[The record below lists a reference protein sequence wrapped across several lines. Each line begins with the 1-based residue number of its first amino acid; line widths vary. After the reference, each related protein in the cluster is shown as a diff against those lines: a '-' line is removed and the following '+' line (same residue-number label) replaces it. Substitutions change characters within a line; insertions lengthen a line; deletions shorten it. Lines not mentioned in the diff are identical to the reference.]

1 MSGRPITIG
10 AMPAASPS
18 DPGFDVVVLGA
29 GLNSLNLTIAF
40 HRQYGMRCTTVVRVP
55 VAMNEHTVTSDLL
68 VLGAEAS
75 DEDMRDALLDLAARR
90 PAGRPALLLTNA
102 DSLIDFIDRSRDAL
116 EPHYLLAQVD
126 GPLLSR
132 LADKAEFAEI
142 CRELDIDTV
151 PTVIV
156 DFSRADAPD
165 WNGHEELP
173 WSYPVVGKAANTA
186 EYHHVEFPGKKKV
199 FFLESAAEQQDLVRR
214 LQGSGFTGRF
224 LFQELI
230 EGDDTAQRSVTAYRS
245 SRGKVTLLCA
255 AQVLLGEHTPDAL
268 GRPAAMVTG
277 DFPTLTDAA
286 ERFLDAV
293 DYVGF
298 ANFDVKVDPRTG
310 AERFFEINPRIGR
323 NNYYVTAA
331 GESVARH
338 VVEDRVHE
346 RDLEQVRV
354 TAPILYTILP
364 LRLVLRY
371 VRDPALR
378 AHVQRVARRGL
389 RNPFRYRPEGLW
401 MRVYSVVSG
410 LNFVR
415 KYRSVY
421 PRPTDTGF

>member
-1 MSGRPITIG
+1 
-10 AMPAASPS
+10 MPAATPT

-40 HRQYGMRCTTVVRVP
+40 HQQYGMRCTTVVRIP
-55 VAMNEHTVTSDLL
+55 VAMNERTVTSDLL
-68 VLGAEAS
+68 VLGADAS
-75 DEDMRDALLDLAARR
+75 DEDMRDALIDLASQR

-102 DSLIDFIDRSRDAL
+102 DSLVEVIDRFRQDL
-116 EPHYLLAQVD
+116 EQHYLLAQVD
-126 GPLLSR
+126 AQLLSR

-142 CRELDIDTV
+142 CEELGIGTV

-156 DFSRADAPD
+156 DFSRTTEPD
-165 WNGHEELP
+165 WNGGEELP

-186 EYHHVEFPGKKKV
+186 EYHHVQFPGKKKV
-199 FFLESAAEQQDLVRR
+199 FFLETAAEQQDLVRR
-214 LQGSGFTGRF
+214 LRESGFTGRF

-230 EGDDTAQRSVTAYRS
+230 EGDDTAQRSITAYRS
-245 SRGKVTLLCA
+245 SRGEVTLLCA
-255 AQVLLGEHTPDAL
+255 AQVLLGEHTPEAL
-268 GRPAAMVTG
+268 GRPAAMITG
-277 DFPTLTDAA
+277 DFPTLTAAA

-298 ANFDVKVDPRTG
+298 ANFDVKIDPRTG
-310 AERFFEINPRIGR
+310 RECFFEINPRIGR

-338 VVEDRVHE
+338 VVEDRVHG
-346 RDLEQVRV
+346 RDLEQVVV
-354 TAPILYTILP
+354 TAPVLYTILP

-371 VRDPALR
+371 VRDPALAER
-378 AHVQRVARRGL
+378 VRRVARTRL
-389 RNPFRYRPEGLW
+389 RNPFRYGPEGLW
-401 MRVYSVVSG
+401 MRAYSVVSG

-415 KYRSVY
+415 KYRAVY

>member
-1 MSGRPITIG
+1 
-10 AMPAASPS
+10 MPAASPT

-40 HRQYGMRCTTVVRVP
+40 HQQYRMRCTTVVRIP

-75 DEDMRDALLDLAARR
+75 DEDMRDALIDLAAQR

-102 DSLIDFIDRSRDAL
+102 DSLIDFIDRFRTDL
-116 EPHYLLAQVD
+116 EAHYLLAQVD
-126 GPLLSR
+126 GALLSR

-142 CRELDIDTV
+142 CQELGITTV

-156 DFSRADAPD
+156 DFARAEEPD
-165 WNGHEELP
+165 WNGLDELP

-186 EYHHVEFPGKKKV
+186 EYHHVEFPGKRKV
-199 FFLESAAEQQDLVRR
+199 FFLESAAEQHDLVRR
-214 LQGSGFTGRF
+214 LQESGFTGRF

-230 EGDDTAQRSVTAYRS
+230 EGDDTAQRSITAYRS

-255 AQVLLGEHTPDAL
+255 AQVLLGEHTPEAL

-277 DFPTLTDAA
+277 DFPTLTAAA
-286 ERFLDAV
+286 EKFLDAV

-310 AERFFEINPRIGR
+310 AECFFEINPRIGR

-338 VVEDRVHE
+338 VVADRIHD
-346 RDLEQVRV
+346 RDLTQVVV
-354 TAPILYTILP
+354 TAPVLYTILP

-371 VRDPALR
+371 VRDAALH
-378 AHVQRVARRGL
+378 AHVRRVARRGL
-389 RNPFRYRPEGLW
+389 RNPFRYGPEGLW
-401 MRVYSVVSG
+401 MRAYSVASG

-415 KYRSVY
+415 KYRAVY

>member
-1 MSGRPITIG
+1 
-10 AMPAASPS
+10 MPAHPPT

-40 HRQYGMRCTTVVRVP
+40 HQQYGMRPTTVVRTP
-55 VAMNEHTVTSDLL
+55 VAMNQRSVTTELL
-68 VLGAEAS
+68 VLGADAS
-75 DEDMRDALLDLAARR
+75 DEQMRDALVELAGTR
-90 PAGRPALLLTNA
+90 PPGRPALLLTNA
-102 DSLIDFIDRSRDAL
+102 DSLIDFIDRFRSDL

-126 GPLLSR
+126 ASLLER
-132 LADKAEFAEI
+132 LADKAEFAQI
-142 CRELDIDTV
+142 CTELGIGTV
-151 PTVIV
+151 PTVTV
-156 DFSRADAPD
+156 DFSLSHEDD
-165 WNGHEELP
+165 WNGTEELP
-173 WSYPVVGKAANTA
+173 WQYPVVGKAANTA
-186 EYHHVEFPGKKKV
+186 EYHHVDFPGKRKV
-199 FFLESAAEQQDLVRR
+199 FFLESAAEQQQLVRTLR
-214 LQGSGFTGRF
+214 ASGFTGRF

-230 EGDDTAQRSVTAYRS
+230 PGDDTAERSITAYRS

-268 GRPAAMVTG
+268 GRPAAMITG
-277 DFPTLTDAA
+277 DFPSLTVAA

-310 AERFFEINPRIGR
+310 QECFFEINPRIGR

-338 VVEDRVHE
+338 VVEDRIGG
-346 RDLEQVRV
+346 RDIAQVVV
-354 TAPILYTILP
+354 TRPVLYSILP
-364 LRLVLRY
+364 VALVLRY
-371 VRDPALR
+371 IRDAELKARVR
-378 AHVQRVARRGL
+378 RVARTAL

-401 MRVYSVVSG
+401 MRAYSVVSG

-415 KYRSVY
+415 KFRAVY

>member
-1 MSGRPITIG
+1 MR
-10 AMPAASPS
+10 SPS
-18 DPGFDVVVLGA
+18 SPVDPGFDVVVLGA

-40 HRQYGMRCTTVVRVP
+40 HQQYGMRCTTVVRVP
-55 VAMNEHTVTSDLL
+55 VAMNEHTVTSDQL

-75 DEDMRDALLDLAARR
+75 DEEMRDALLTLAAQR

-102 DSLIDFIDRSRDAL
+102 DSLIEFIDRFRGEL
-116 EPHYLLAQVD
+116 EEHYVLAQVD
-126 GPLLSR
+126 GALLAR
-132 LADKAEFAEI
+132 LADKADFAQLCE
-142 CRELDIDTV
+142 ELGIGTV
-151 PTVIV
+151 PTVTV
-156 DFSRADAPD
+156 DFSRAEEPD
-165 WNGHEELP
+165 WNGERELP

-186 EYHHVEFPGKKKV
+186 EYHHVHFDGKRKV
-199 FFLESAAEQQDLVRR
+199 FFLETPEEHLDLVRR
-214 LQGSGFTGRF
+214 LHGAGFTGRF

-230 EGDDTAQRSVTAYRS
+230 PGDDTAERSITAYRS

-277 DFPTLTDAA
+277 DFPSLTAAA

-310 AERFFEINPRIGR
+310 RECFFEINPRIGR

-338 VVEDRVHE
+338 VVADRLEE
-346 RDLEQVRV
+346 RDLDQVVV
-354 TAPILYTILP
+354 TREILYSILP
-364 LRLVLRY
+364 VRLVLRY
-371 VRDPALR
+371 LRDPALR
-378 AHVQRVARRGL
+378 EHIRRVARTGL

-401 MRVYSVVSG
+401 MRAYSVVSG
-410 LNFVR
+410 VNFVR
-415 KYRSVY
+415 KYRTVY

>member
-1 MSGRPITIG
+1 
-10 AMPAASPS
+10 MPAPSPT

-40 HRQYGMRCTTVVRVP
+40 HQQYGMRCTTVVRVP
-55 VAMNEHTVTSDLL
+55 VAMNERTVTSDLL
-68 VLGAEAS
+68 VLGADAS
-75 DEDMRDALLDLAARR
+75 DEDLRDALIDLAGRR

-102 DSLIDFIDRSRDAL
+102 DSLIDLIDRFREDL
-116 EPHYLLAQVD
+116 ERHYLLAQVD
-126 GPLLSR
+126 GTLLAR
-132 LADKAEFAEI
+132 LADKALFAEI
-142 CRELDIDTV
+142 CQDLGIDTV

-156 DFSRADAPD
+156 DFSRAAEPD
-165 WNGHEELP
+165 WNGLDNLP

-186 EYHHVEFPGKKKV
+186 EYHHVDFPGKKKV

-214 LQGSGFTGRF
+214 LRASGFTGRF

-255 AQVLLGEHTPDAL
+255 AQVLLGEHTPEAL

-277 DFPTLTDAA
+277 DFPTLTAAA
-286 ERFLDAV
+286 EKFLDAV

-310 AERFFEINPRIGR
+310 RECFFEINPRIGR

-331 GESVARH
+331 GEPVARH
-338 VVEDRVHE
+338 VVEDRIHE
-346 RDLEQVRV
+346 RDLEQVVV

-371 VRDPALR
+371 VRDAALR
-378 AHVQRVARRGL
+378 AHVLRVARRGL
-389 RNPFRYRPEGLW
+389 RNPFRYGPEGLW
-401 MRVYSVVSG
+401 MRAYSVVSG

-415 KYRSVY
+415 KYRAVY

>member
-1 MSGRPITIG
+1 
-10 AMPAASPS
+10 MPAATPT

-40 HRQYGMRCTTVVRVP
+40 HQEYGMRATTVVRTP

-68 VLGAEAS
+68 VLGPQAS
-75 DEDMRDALLDLAARR
+75 DEQMRDALVDLARSR

-102 DSLIDFIDRSRDAL
+102 DSLIDFIDRFRSEL
-116 EPHYLLAQVD
+116 EQHYLLAQVD
-126 GPLLSR
+126 GALLAR

-142 CRELDIDTV
+142 CQGLGIATV

-156 DFSRADAPD
+156 DFARAGEPG
-165 WNGHEELP
+165 WNGNDPLP
-173 WSYPVVGKAANTA
+173 WSYPCVGKAANTA
-186 EYHHVEFPGKKKV
+186 EYHHVDFPGKRKV
-199 FFLESAAEQQDLVRR
+199 FFLESPQQKDELVAS
-214 LQGSGFTGRF
+214 LQSAGFTGRF

-230 EGDDTAQRSVTAYRS
+230 EGDDTAQRSITAYRS

-268 GRPAAMVTG
+268 GRPAAMITG
-277 DFPTLTDAA
+277 RFPSLTEAA
-286 ERFLDAV
+286 QTFLDAV

-310 AERFFEINPRIGR
+310 RECFFEINPRIGR
-323 NNYYVTAA
+323 NNYYVTAT

-338 VVEDRVHE
+338 VVEDRVHG
-346 RDLEQVRV
+346 RDLEQVVV
-354 TAPILYTILP
+354 TDEVLYTILP
-364 LRLVLRY
+364 VGLVLRY
-371 VRDPALR
+371 LRDPRLRLRVRRASRRAL
-378 AHVQRVARRGL
+378 A
-389 RNPFRYRPEGLW
+389 NPFRYRPEGLW
-401 MRVYSVVSG
+401 MKAYGRISG

-415 KYRSVY
+415 KYRKVY

>member
-1 MSGRPITIG
+1 
-10 AMPAASPS
+10 MPAASPV
-18 DPGFDVVVLGA
+18 DPGFDVIVLGA

-40 HRQYGMRCTTVVRVP
+40 HQQYGMRCTTVVRIP

-75 DEDMRDALLDLAARR
+75 DEDMRDALVELASKR
-90 PAGRPALLLTNA
+90 PTGRPALLLTNA
-102 DSLIDFIDRSRDAL
+102 DSLIDFIDRFRTDL
-116 EPHYLLAQVD
+116 EAHYLLAQVD
-126 GPLLSR
+126 ATLLAR

-142 CRELDIDTV
+142 CQELGIDTV

-156 DFSRADAPD
+156 DFSLAQEPD
-165 WNGHEELP
+165 WNGHQELP

-186 EYHHVEFPGKKKV
+186 EYHHVQFPGKKKV
-199 FFLESAAEQQDLVRR
+199 FFLESAAQQQDLVRR
-214 LQGSGFTGRF
+214 LAESGFTGRF

-245 SRGKVTLLCA
+245 SRGRVTLLCA
-255 AQVLLGEHTPDAL
+255 AQVLLGEHTPEAL
-268 GRPAAMVTG
+268 GRPAAMITG
-277 DFPTLTDAA
+277 DFPTLTAAA
-286 ERFLDAV
+286 EKFLDAV

-310 AERFFEINPRIGR
+310 RECFFEINPRIGR

-331 GESVARH
+331 GEPVARH
-338 VVEDRVHE
+338 VVEDRLHG
-346 RDLEQVRV
+346 RDIEQVRV

-364 LRLVLRY
+364 LRLVMHY
-371 VRDPALR
+371 VRDAALR
-378 AHVQRVARRGL
+378 GHVLRVARRNL
-389 RNPFRYRPEGLW
+389 RNPFRYGPEGLW
-401 MRVYSVVSG
+401 MRAYSVVSG

-415 KYRSVY
+415 KYRAVY

>member
-1 MSGRPITIG
+1 
-10 AMPAASPS
+10 MPAASPI

-40 HRQYGMRCTTVVRVP
+40 HQQYGMRCTTVVRIP

-68 VLGAEAS
+68 VLGAEAT
-75 DEDMRDALLDLAARR
+75 DEDMRDALIELASQR
-90 PAGRPALLLTNA
+90 PVGRPALLLTNA
-102 DSLIDFIDRSRDAL
+102 DSLIDFIDRFRHDL
-116 EPHYLLAQVD
+116 EQHYQLAQVD
-126 GPLLSR
+126 AQLLSR

-142 CRELDIDTV
+142 CEELGIGTV

-156 DFSRADAPD
+156 DFSRTTEPD
-165 WNGHEELP
+165 WNGGEELP

-186 EYHHVEFPGKKKV
+186 EYHHVQFPGKKKV
-199 FFLESAAEQQDLVRR
+199 FFLETAAEQQDLVRR
-214 LQGSGFTGRF
+214 LRESGFTGRF

-230 EGDDTAQRSVTAYRS
+230 EGDDTAQRSITAYRS
-245 SRGKVTLLCA
+245 SRGQVTLLCA
-255 AQVLLGEHTPDAL
+255 AQVLLGEHTPEAL
-268 GRPAAMVTG
+268 GRPAAMITG
-277 DFPTLTDAA
+277 DFPTLTAAA

-298 ANFDVKVDPRTG
+298 ANFDVKIDPRTG
-310 AERFFEINPRIGR
+310 RECFFEINPRIGR

-338 VVEDRVHE
+338 VVEDRIHG
-346 RDLEQVRV
+346 RDLEQVVV
-354 TAPILYTILP
+354 TAPVLYTILP

-371 VRDPALR
+371 VRDPALAER
-378 AHVQRVARRGL
+378 VRRVARTRL
-389 RNPFRYRPEGLW
+389 RNPFRYGPEGLW
-401 MRVYSVVSG
+401 MRAYSVVSG

-415 KYRSVY
+415 KYRAVY

>member
-1 MSGRPITIG
+1 MRP
-10 AMPAASPS
+10 SPS
-18 DPGFDVVVLGA
+18 VDPGFDVVVLGA

-40 HRQYGMRCTTVVRVP
+40 HQQYGMRCTTVVRIP

-68 VLGAEAS
+68 VLGADAS
-75 DEDMRDALLDLAARR
+75 DEDMRDALIDLASQR

-102 DSLIDFIDRSRDAL
+102 DSLIDFIDRFRTDL
-116 EPHYLLAQVD
+116 EQHYLLAQVD
-126 GPLLSR
+126 APLLSR

-142 CRELDIDTV
+142 CEELGIGTV

-156 DFSRADAPD
+156 DFSRTEEPD
-165 WNGHEELP
+165 WNGGDELP

-186 EYHHVEFPGKKKV
+186 EYHHVQFSGKKKV

-214 LQGSGFTGRF
+214 LRQSGFTGRF

-230 EGDDTAQRSVTAYRS
+230 EGDDTAQRSITAYRS

-255 AQVLLGEHTPDAL
+255 AQVLLGEHTPEAL

-277 DFPTLTDAA
+277 DFPTLTAAA

-293 DYVGF
+293 GYVGF

-310 AERFFEINPRIGR
+310 RECFFEINPRIGR

-338 VVEDRVHE
+338 VVEDRVHD
-346 RDLEQVRV
+346 RDLEQVVV
-354 TAPILYTILP
+354 TAPVLYTILP
-364 LRLVLRY
+364 LRLVLSY
-371 VRDPALR
+371 VRDPALHER
-378 AHVQRVARRGL
+378 VRRVARTHL
-389 RNPFRYRPEGLW
+389 RNPFRYGPEGLW
-401 MRVYSVVSG
+401 MRAYSVVSG

-415 KYRSVY
+415 KYRAVY

>member
-1 MSGRPITIG
+1 
-10 AMPAASPS
+10 MPSPS
-18 DPGFDVVVLGA
+18 APVDPGFDVVVLGA

-40 HRQYGMRCTTVVRVP
+40 HQQYGMRCTTVVRVP
-55 VAMNEHTVTSDLL
+55 VAMNQRTVTTDL
-68 VLGAEAS
+68 VALGAEAS
-75 DEDMRDALLDLAARR
+75 DEQMRDALIDLARR
-90 PAGRPALLLTNA
+90 RQPGRPALLLTNA
-102 DSLIDFIDRSRDAL
+102 DSLIDFIDRFRADL
-116 EPHYLLAQVD
+116 EPHYLLAQID
-126 GPLLSR
+126 RHLLAR

-142 CRELDIDTV
+142 CQELGIATV
-151 PTVIV
+151 PTVVV
-156 DFSRADAPD
+156 DFQRADEPD

-173 WSYPVVGKAANTA
+173 WEYPVVGKAANTA
-186 EYHHVEFPGKKKV
+186 EYHHVDFPGKKKV
-199 FFLESAAEQQDLVRR
+199 FFLTSAAEQRDLVAR
-214 LQGSGFTGRF
+214 LRESGFTGRF

-230 EGDDTAQRSVTAYRS
+230 EGDDTAQRSITAYRS

-277 DFPTLTDAA
+277 DFPTLTAAA

-310 AERFFEINPRIGR
+310 AECFFEINPRIGR

-331 GESVARH
+331 GEPVARH
-338 VVEDRVHE
+338 VVEDLLHE
-346 RDLEQVRV
+346 RDLEQVVV
-354 TAPILYTILP
+354 TKPILYTILP
-364 LRLVLRY
+364 LRLVLAY

-378 AHVQRVARRGL
+378 GHVKRVARRGL

-401 MRVYSVVSG
+401 MRAYSVVSG

>member
-1 MSGRPITIG
+1 
-10 AMPAASPS
+10 MPAASPT

-40 HRQYGMRCTTVVRVP
+40 HQQYGMRCTTVVRIP

-75 DEDMRDALLDLAARR
+75 DEDMRDALIDLAAQR

-102 DSLIDFIDRSRDAL
+102 DSLIDLIDRFRPDL
-116 EPHYLLAQVD
+116 EAHYLLAQVD
-126 GPLLSR
+126 GALLSR

-142 CRELDIDTV
+142 CQELGIDTV

-156 DFSRADAPD
+156 DFARTEEPG
-165 WNGHEELP
+165 WNGRDELP

-214 LQGSGFTGRF
+214 LQESGFTGRF

-230 EGDDTAQRSVTAYRS
+230 EGDDTAQRSITAYRS

-255 AQVLLGEHTPDAL
+255 AQVLLGEHTPEAL

-277 DFPTLTDAA
+277 DFPTLTAAA
-286 ERFLDAV
+286 EKFLDAV

-310 AERFFEINPRIGR
+310 AECFFEINPRIGR

-338 VVEDRVHE
+338 VVADRVHD
-346 RDLEQVRV
+346 RDLTRVVV

-371 VRDPALR
+371 VRDAALR
-378 AHVQRVARRGL
+378 AHVRRVARRGL
-389 RNPFRYRPEGLW
+389 RNPFRYGPEGLW
-401 MRVYSVVSG
+401 MRAYSVVSG

-415 KYRSVY
+415 KYRAVY

>member
-1 MSGRPITIG
+1 MR
-10 AMPAASPS
+10 SPS
-18 DPGFDVVVLGA
+18 APVDPGFDVVVLGA

-40 HRQYGMRCTTVVRVP
+40 HAQYGMRCTTVVRTP
-55 VAMNEHTVTSDLL
+55 VAMNERTVTTDL
-68 VLGAEAS
+68 VTLGADAS
-75 DEDMRDALLDLAARR
+75 DEDLRDALIDLAAQR

-102 DSLIDFIDRSRDAL
+102 DSLIELIDRFRADL

-126 GPLLSR
+126 AQLLSR

-142 CRELDIDTV
+142 CDELGIDTV

-156 DFSRADAPD
+156 DFSRAGEPD

-186 EYHHVEFPGKKKV
+186 EYHHVDFPGKKKV
-199 FFLESAAEQQDLVRR
+199 FFLESAEEQRALVRSLR
-214 LQGSGFTGRF
+214 EAGFTGRF

-230 EGDDTAQRSVTAYRS
+230 EGDDTAQRSITAYRS
-245 SRGKVTLLCA
+245 SRGRVTLLCA
-255 AQVLLGEHTPDAL
+255 AQVLLGEHTPEAL

-277 DFPTLTDAA
+277 DFPSLTAAA
-286 ERFLDAV
+286 ERFLDHV

-310 AERFFEINPRIGR
+310 RECFFEINPRIGR

-331 GESVARH
+331 GEPVARH
-338 VVEDRVHE
+338 VVEDRVHG
-346 RDLEQVRV
+346 RDIAQVRV
-354 TAPILYTILP
+354 TRPILYTILP
-364 LRLVLRY
+364 LRLVLSY

-378 AHVQRVARRGL
+378 EHVRGVARRGL

-401 MRVYSVVSG
+401 MRAYSVVSG

-415 KYRSVY
+415 KYRAVY

>member
-1 MSGRPITIG
+1 
-10 AMPAASPS
+10 MPAATPT

-40 HRQYGMRCTTVVRVP
+40 HQQYGMRCTTVVRIP
-55 VAMNEHTVTSDLL
+55 VAMNERTVTSDLL
-68 VLGAEAS
+68 VLGADAS
-75 DEDMRDALLDLAARR
+75 DEDMRDALIDLASQR

-102 DSLIDFIDRSRDAL
+102 DSLVEVIDRFRQDL
-116 EPHYLLAQVD
+116 EQHYLLAQVD
-126 GPLLSR
+126 AQLLSR

-142 CRELDIDTV
+142 CEELGIGTV

-156 DFSRADAPD
+156 DFSRTTEPD
-165 WNGHEELP
+165 WNGGEELP

-186 EYHHVEFPGKKKV
+186 EYHHVQFPGKKKV
-199 FFLESAAEQQDLVRR
+199 FFLETAAEQQDLVRR
-214 LQGSGFTGRF
+214 LRKSGFTGRF

-230 EGDDTAQRSVTAYRS
+230 EGDDTAQRSITAYRS
-245 SRGKVTLLCA
+245 SRGEVTLLCA
-255 AQVLLGEHTPDAL
+255 AQVLLGEHTPEAL
-268 GRPAAMVTG
+268 GRPAAMITG
-277 DFPTLTDAA
+277 DFPTLTAAA

-298 ANFDVKVDPRTG
+298 ANFDVKIDPRTG
-310 AERFFEINPRIGR
+310 RECFFEINPRIGR

-338 VVEDRVHE
+338 VVEDRVHG
-346 RDLEQVRV
+346 RDLEQVVV
-354 TAPILYTILP
+354 TAPVLYTILP

-371 VRDPALR
+371 VRDPALAER
-378 AHVQRVARRGL
+378 VRRVARTRL
-389 RNPFRYRPEGLW
+389 RNPFRYGPEGLW
-401 MRVYSVVSG
+401 MRAYSVVSG

-415 KYRSVY
+415 KYRAVY

>member
-1 MSGRPITIG
+1 MRT
-10 AMPAASPS
+10 ASTS
-18 DPGFDVVVLGA
+18 ADPGFDVVVLGA

-40 HRQYGMRCTTVVRVP
+40 HQQYGMRCTTVVRIP
-55 VAMNEHTVTSDLL
+55 VAMNEHSVTTDLL

-75 DEDMRDALLDLAARR
+75 DEDMRDSLLDLAAQR

-102 DSLIDFIDRSRDAL
+102 DSLIDFIDRFRTEL
-116 EPHYLLAQVD
+116 EEHYLLAQVD
-126 GPLLSR
+126 ASLLSR

-142 CRELDIDTV
+142 CEGLGIGTV

-156 DFSRADAPD
+156 DFSAAQDPD
-165 WNGHEELP
+165 WNGTDELP

-186 EYHHVEFPGKKKV
+186 EYHHVTFPGKRKV
-199 FFLESAAEQQDLVRR
+199 FFLESAAQQQELVRDLR
-214 LQGSGFTGRF
+214 AAGFTGRF

-230 EGDDTAQRSVTAYRS
+230 EGDDTAERSITAYRS
-245 SRGKVTLLCA
+245 SRGQVTLLCA

-277 DFPTLTDAA
+277 DFPSLTAA
-286 ERFLDAV
+286 AARFLDAV

-310 AERFFEINPRIGR
+310 RECFFEINPRIGR
-323 NNYYVTAA
+323 NNYYVTAT

-338 VVEDRVHE
+338 VVEDRVHG
-346 RDLEQVRV
+346 RDLEQVVV
-354 TAPILYTILP
+354 TTPVLYSILP
-364 LRLVLRY
+364 VRLVLSY
-371 VRDPALR
+371 LRDPALR
-378 AHVQRVARRGL
+378 DRVRRVARTSL
-389 RNPFRYRPEGLW
+389 RNPFRYGPEGLW
-401 MRVYSVVSG
+401 MRAYSVVSG

-415 KYRSVY
+415 KYRAVY